1 MAHSPAP
8 APASLFSFASSS
20 SAPAPCNWFA
30 AQSQPASG
38 GQVSALPN
46 SFAFQQSSM
55 AHSPAPAPA
64 SLFSFASSSSAPAPC
79 NWFAAQSQPASG
91 GQVSAL
97 PNSFAFQQ
105 SSMAHSPAPAPASL
119 FSFASSSSAP
129 APCNWFAAQS
139 QPASGVQVSALSAA
153 HAHCCSSV
161 VDLFPF
167 SGSCSD
173 VVCSSE
179 PVIEDDLFL
188 AGSSFENVDPV
199 FAPESSSC
207 NIALTSRSQSAS
219 ELSVITF
226 NTLKESTTNDIDA
239 GVAPGT
245 VEIQSSE
252 RTESAP
258 SQASTTKFEP
268 KKMKTTSKVAQFYT
282 ALVVKCCCYVKE
294 MHGFIGTHRR
304 DSLIFKRVERALRDR
319 SLYPLPAD
327 VKLKDLMSCSFFQ
340 GPDSDSEFKKYCES
354 DVTPLTDS
362 MIGFADRLF
371 NNKFGEVRKI
381 LANGI
386 ISRFEAIVNKLNG
399 NGKRSGYRSP
409 HCLIIF
415 IFFNILQVQRKRQR
429 YSGKCK
435 QKIARGI
442 LFATCSVQ

>member
-38 GQVSALPN
+38 GQVSALPK
-46 SFAFQQSSM
+46 SLAFQQSSM
-55 AHSPAPAPA
+55 AHSPAPAP
-64 SLFSFASSSSAPAPC
+64 SF
-79 NWFAAQSQPASG
+79 
-91 GQVSAL
+91 L
-97 PNSFAFQQ
+97 PNVSF
-105 SSMAHSPAPAPASL
+105 
-119 FSFASSSSAP
+119 
-129 APCNWFAAQS
+129 N
-139 QPASGVQVSALSAA
+139 SGA
-153 HAHCCSSV
+153 HAHCDSSV

-179 PVIEDDLFL
+179 PVIEDDYFL
-188 AGSSFENVDPV
+188 AGSLFENVDPV
-199 FAPESSSC
+199 LQEGIAPESSSC
-207 NIALTSRSQSAS
+207 NVALMSRSQPTS

-226 NTLKESTTNDIDA
+226 NTIKESTTNDIDA

-245 VEIQSSE
+245 IEIQSSE

-258 SQASTTKFEP
+258 SQASTTKFDP
-268 KKMKTTSKVAQFYT
+268 KKMKTTSQVLQFYT
-282 ALVVKCCCYVKE
+282 TLVVKCCCYVKE
-294 MHGFIGTHRR
+294 MYGFIGTYRR
-304 DSLIFKRVERALRDR
+304 NSLIFKRVERALRDR

-327 VKLKDLMSCSFFQ
+327 IKLKDLMSLSFFQ
-340 GPDSDSEFKKYCES
+340 GLDSDSECKKYCES

-362 MIGFADRLF
+362 MIGFAERLF
-371 NNKFGEVRKI
+371 NNKFAEVRKI

-429 YSGKCK
+429 YSGNCK
-435 QKIARGI
+435 QEIARGI